1 MVSIDRARQLVT
13 LLEAELMHRA
23 GEADRLNA
31 YYRGEH
37 QLRFASPEFREYF
50 GSRYRGFSDNWT
62 QVVADSPVE
71 RLTPIGIKVAGDDRA
86 DRDLWRVWQVNGLD
100 ADCQLGF
107 LGAGI
112 ARRSFVLVW
121 GDPDDDDTPEVT
133 FEDARE
139 CVVAYEPGSRRRRRA
154 GLKRWQDGYHE
165 YATLY
170 LPTETWKFRRPLLRQ
185 AKSLNLAGVD
195 ELLEWQPRDMGE
207 TEPNPQPNPMGLVPL
222 VELPNRPMLS
232 DDPLSDVSGTV
243 AMQDA
248 INLLWAHLF
257 TASDYASLAQRVILG
272 AEVPKTPILDDRGQ
286 VIGEKPID
294 LARFTKDRVMW
305 IEGEQAQIAEW
316 SAADLSA
323 FTGVIEVAVGHIAAQ
338 TRTPQHYLIGRMANL
353 SGDALIAAETGLVKR
368 SEEKQMWFGQALREV
383 FRLIALAQGD
393 EAKARAIT
401 AGQVL
406 WADAESRSHAQ
417 LADALMKLHS
427 MGFPFEWIAARYGL
441 TPTEITDVLAMKE
454 REAAADPFGALA
466 DQVTRTAPVPPG
478 PDEDGEG

>member
-13 LLEAELMHRA
+13 LLEAELMSRS

-50 GSRYRGFSDNWT
+50 GQRYRGFSDNWT

-71 RLTPIGIKVAGDDRA
+71 RLTPIGIKAAGADRA
-86 DRDLWRVWQVNGLD
+86 DQDLWRVWQVNGLD
-100 ADCQLGF
+100 ADAQLGF

-121 GDPDDDDTPEVT
+121 GDPDDESTPEVT

-139 CVVAYEPGSRRRRRA
+139 CVVAYEPGSRRKRRA
-154 GLKRWQDGYHE
+154 GLKRWQDGYSE

-170 LPTETWKFRRPLLRQ
+170 LPTETWKFKRPLLRQ
-185 AKSLNLAGVD
+185 MKSLNMAGVD
-195 ELLEWQPRDMGE
+195 ELLEWEPRDTGE
-207 TEPNPQPNPMGLVPL
+207 EPNPQTNPMGVVPL

-257 TASDYASLAQRVILG
+257 TSSDYAALPQRVVLG
-272 AEVPKTPILDDRGQ
+272 ADVPKTPILDDKGQ
-286 VIGEKPID
+286 VVGERPVE
-294 LARFTKDRVMW
+294 LAKFAKDRVVW
-305 IEGEQAQIAEW
+305 VEGEQAKIAEW
-316 SAADLSA
+316 SAADLTS
-323 FTGVIEVAVGHIAAQ
+323 FTKVIEVAVGHIAAQ

-368 SEEKQMWFGQALREV
+368 TEEKQMWFGQALREV

-393 EAKARAIT
+393 DAKARSIT
-401 AGQVL
+401 AGKLL

-417 LADALMKLHS
+417 LADALLKLHS

-441 TPTEITDVLAMKE
+441 TPPEVTDVLLMKE
-454 REAAADPFGALA
+454 REMSMDPVGALA
-466 DQVTRTAPVPPG
+466 DMVERTAPAPAEVPAP
-478 PDEDGEG
+478 EGEE